1 MEISNEQAKEIEN
14 ELRSAKLN
22 ADAEKLR
29 NIQQELVMGDN
40 LKGSISEQLNL
51 DDQLEKIGY
60 LLKGYVY
67 ELDKTT
73 GEKEWV
79 EPENNEMKI
88 LSDYGVHL
96 IKNVIQFYLNKNTLL
111 SNYDNE
117 MINGKMEDFSNS
129 LNDDI
134 FMEYD
139 KVFLYPSLEDC
150 KKVLDERIKRKK
162 ELKIYALELLGKEV
176 GESKEKEI
184 EKEILEN
191 VELTIEKELEKIREQ
206 LMKNKLKRFEL
217 LVRCIQDTVH
227 STYLRAW
234 KGQERTTLRQHIHV
248 SETRGGVPIVQQP
261 NASPFSWF
269 KKR

>member
-1 MEISNEQAKEIEN
+1 MNVPEGQVREMENQV
-14 ELRSAKLN
+14 RSSQLN
-22 ADAEKLR
+22 ADEERLR
-29 NIQQELVMGDN
+29 NIQQESVMDDN
-40 LKGSISEQLNL
+40 LKGTISEQLDL

-60 LLKGYVY
+60 LLKGYVQ
-67 ELDKTT
+67 EIDEARGKV
-73 GEKEWV
+73 WV
-79 EPENNEMKI
+79 APEDNEMKI
-88 LSDYGVHL
+88 LSEYGVHL

-111 SNYDNE
+111 SNYDE
-117 MINGKMEDFSNS
+117 ATIDAKMEDFSNS

-139 KVFLYPSLEDC
+139 KVFLYPSFEDC

-162 ELKIYALELLGKEV
+162 EMKIYALEILGKKVDEL
-176 GESKEKEI
+176 EKEEI
-184 EKEILEN
+184 EKEILKSIEH
-191 VELTIEKELEKIREQ
+191 TIERELETIREQ

-234 KGQERTTLRQHIHV
+234 KGQERTTLRQHIHI
-248 SETRGGVPIVQQP
+248 SENRGGIPVVQQP
-261 NASPFSWF
+261 TTSSFNWF

>member
-1 MEISNEQAKEIEN
+1 MEVSDEQVKAIDN
-14 ELRSAKLN
+14 QLRSAKLN
-22 ADAEKLR
+22 ADVEKLG

-40 LKGSISEQLNL
+40 LKGTISEQLNL

-60 LLKGYVY
+60 LLKGYVQ
-67 ELDKTT
+67 ETDEVKGKT
-73 GEKEWV
+73 WV
-79 EPENNEMKI
+79 APENNEMRI

-111 SNYDNE
+111 SNYDE
-117 MINGKMEDFSNS
+117 ATINAKMEDFSNS

-150 KKVLDERIKRKK
+150 QEVLDERFQRKK
-162 ELKIYALELLGKEV
+162 DLRIYALEVLGKKVDEN
-176 GESKEKEI
+176 KEKEI
-184 EKEILEN
+184 EKEILEK

-217 LVRCIQDTVH
+217 LIRCIQDTVH

-248 SETRGGVPIVQQP
+248 SETRGMMPIVQQST
-261 NASPFSWF
+261 ASPFKWF
-269 KKR
+269 KKG

>member
-1 MEISNEQAKEIEN
+1 MNLPEEQLKEMENQVRTAQ
-14 ELRSAKLN
+14 LN
-22 ADAEKLR
+22 ADEEKLR
-29 NIQQELVMGDN
+29 STQQEVMMEDN
-40 LKGSISEQLNL
+40 VRGTISEQLDL

-60 LLKGYVY
+60 LLKGWVQ
-67 ELDKTT
+67 EVDEMKGKT
-73 GEKEWV
+73 WV
-79 EPENNEMKI
+79 EPKDNEMKI

-111 SNYDNE
+111 SNYDE
-117 MINGKMEDFSNS
+117 QTINSKMEDFSNS

-150 KKVLDERIKRKK
+150 KKVLNDRLKRKK
-162 ELKIYALELLGKEV
+162 ELRIYALEVLGKEV
-176 GESKEKEI
+176 NDLLEKEI
-184 EKEILEN
+184 ESKILKE
-191 VELTIEKELEKIREQ
+191 VELTIERELENIREQ

-227 STYLRAW
+227 STYQRAW
-234 KGQERTTLRQHIHV
+234 KGQERTTLRQHIHI
-248 SETRGGVPIVQQP
+248 SENRGGTPIIPQSSV
-261 NASPFSWF
+261 SPFNWF